1 VSETPEQ
8 RIEALGLRVPEA
20 PAAVAAYVPAVVS
33 GHLVFVS
40 GQLPMRDGELSRK
53 GLVGSEIRVE
63 DAVDDARQAGLNAI
77 AQLRAVAGDL
87 SRIRRIVKVTV
98 FVASSEGFH
107 AQPQVANGA
116 SELFVSAF
124 GDSGKHARSAVGV
137 AQLPLGAPVEVEVI
151 AELGEAPSVF
161 HE

>member
-8 RIEALGLRVPEA
+8 RIAALGLTLPE
-20 PAAVAAYVPAVVS
+20 PPVAVAAYVPAVVS

-40 GQLPMRDGELSRK
+40 GQLPTRGGELARR
-53 GLVGSEIRVE
+53 GLVGSEI
-63 DAVDDARQAGLNAI
+63 AVDDAVADARQAALNAI
-77 AQLRAVAGDL
+77 SQLRAVAGDL
-87 SRIRRIVKVTV
+87 SRIRRIVKLTV

-116 SELFVSAF
+116 SELFVAAF
-124 GDSGKHARSAVGV
+124 GDDGKHARSAVGV

-151 AELGEAPSVF
+151 AELGEAPSMF